1 MRNGKST
8 IDTSID
14 LLILHHPQATEI
26 KSMPSYLKLK
36 IAYDGSRFNGFQRQ
50 MTNLSMIERPS
61 KRPHWSTNGTK
72 KQVSVTIQE
81 CIEDA
86 IVNYSNHMVP
96 EEPSTVTDIKLKFAG
111 RTDKGVH
118 ARGQVVTVCL
128 PKLVEGLD
136 EIKRGINSRLPM
148 DISVDDVESLGED
161 ENLVLDPRRDVTMK
175 TYSYTVKYRRK
186 VMVEDADGKDV
197 VAPFC
202 QLGVY
207 SFRHALD
214 SPCLW
219 LCPWALDD
227 SRLNE
232 LCEQLQGEHDY
243 RAFVHKQT
251 RDDQS
256 QILTI
261 QRMSVTTQEL
271 TNEMAP
277 VVVARFELEAKGF
290 RRTMVR
296 NLVGYCVDVCRG
308 LGTVVE
314 LDWESIWSGSDAVA
328 DRINAAPASG
338 LCLECVLY

>member
-1 MRNGKST
+1 
-8 IDTSID
+8 
-14 LLILHHPQATEI
+14 
-26 KSMPSYLKLK
+26 MPFYLKLT

-50 MTNLSMIERPS
+50 MTNVSMMERPP
-61 KRPHWSTNGTK
+61 KRPHWDTNGVK
-72 KQVSVTIQE
+72 KNVSFTIQE

-86 IVNYSNHMVP
+86 VVSYSNHVTP
-96 EEPSTVTDIKLKFAG
+96 EEPSTVNDIKLKFAG

-118 ARGQVVTVCL
+118 ARGQVVTVCV
-128 PKLVEGLD
+128 PQWMEGLD
-136 EIKRGINSRLPM
+136 EIRRGINSRLPM
-148 DISVDDVESLGED
+148 DISVDHVENLGEQ
-161 ENLVLDPRRDVTMK
+161 ETLDPRRDVQMK

-186 VMVEDADGKDV
+186 VMVQNMDGKDAL
-197 VAPFC
+197 APVC
-202 QLGVY
+202 QLGMY

-227 SRLNE
+227 SLLPD
-232 LCEQLQGEHDY
+232 LCEQLQGEHNY
-243 RAFVHKQT
+243 RAFVHKQN

-261 QRMSVTTQEL
+261 QRMSVTTEQVSDE
-271 TNEMAP
+271 P
-277 VVVARFELEAKGF
+277 VPVIVTRFELQAKGF

-308 LGTVVE
+308 LDTVVE
-314 LDWESIWSGSDAVA
+314 LDWNTIWSGSDAVG

-338 LCLECVLY
+338 LCLERVVY

>member
-1 MRNGKST
+1 
-8 IDTSID
+8 
-14 LLILHHPQATEI
+14 
-26 KSMPSYLKLK
+26 MPFYLKLK

-50 MTNLSMIERPS
+50 MTNLSMIERPP
-61 KRPHWSTNGTK
+61 KRPHWDTNGTK
-72 KQVSVTIQE
+72 KNVSFTIQE

-86 IVNYSNHMVP
+86 VVSYSNHVTP
-96 EEPSTVTDIKLKFAG
+96 DEPTTVNDIKLKFAG

-128 PKLVEGLD
+128 PQLMEGLD

-148 DISVDDVESLGED
+148 DISVDQLENLGEH
-161 ENLVLDPRRDVTMK
+161 ETLDPRRDVKMK

-186 VMVEDADGKDV
+186 VMVEDANGNDTL
-197 VAPFC
+197 APVC

-214 SPCLW
+214 PPCLW

-227 SRLNE
+227 SLLHG
-232 LCEQLQGEHDY
+232 LCEQLQGEHNY
-243 RAFVHKQT
+243 RAFVHKQN

-256 QILTI
+256 QIMTI
-261 QRMSVTTQEL
+261 QRMSVTVENV
-271 TNEMAP
+271 TNDEIAP
-277 VVVARFELEAKGF
+277 VVVARFELQAKGF

-308 LGTVVE
+308 LDTVVE
-314 LDWESIWSGSDAVA
+314 LDWETIWSGSDTVA

-338 LCLECVLY
+338 LCLESVLY